1 MQTVLDASALDAE
14 DRFDA
19 YRDAV
24 SGTFVTLSATL
35 PPTATPLRPFTCKID
50 THALGLLAV
59 SAVTATPHRIERTPR
74 SAAKADHAYFKVG
87 LQMSGRAVLL
97 QDGREAN
104 LAAGDLAVYDTSRPY
119 RIDFLDDYRM
129 LVVMF
134 PKQLLRVSSAAA
146 NEGTARTFSG
156 RSGMGALLSPLLT
169 ALEGELHNGGG
180 ENPHLNDA
188 VLDLVAACFTQAAQ
202 PREAGPGRRE
212 SLTLTIRTYIE
223 SHLGDPDLDAAR
235 VAAAHHI
242 STSYLQKLFAAESLS
257 VAAYIRQRRLEQC
270 RRELSDPS
278 HHHRAA
284 ASIAAR
290 WGLHDPSH
298 FSRLFKSAYGIT
310 PGEYR
315 AASAHPAGA

>member
-1 MQTVLDASALDAE
+1 MDRVLDTSVLDAG

-24 SGTFVTLSATL
+24 SNTFVTLSPSL
-35 PPTATPLRPFTCKID
+35 TPVVELLRPFTCRID

-59 SAVTATPHRIERTPR
+59 SAVSATPHRIERTAR
-74 SAAKADHAYFKVG
+74 SAAKAEQPYFKVG
-87 LQMSGRAVLL
+87 LQLSGRAVLT
-97 QDGREAN
+97 QDGREAE
-104 LAAGDLAVYDTSRPY
+104 LAAGDLAVYDTTRPY

-134 PKQLLRVSSAAA
+134 PKQLLRVSATAA
-146 NEGTARTFSG
+146 NEGTARAFSG
-156 RSGMGALLSPLLT
+156 RTGMGALLSPLLT
-169 ALEGELHNGGG
+169 ALEGELNSGGG

-188 VLDLVAACFTQAAQ
+188 VLDLVAACLTQDTQA
-202 PREAGPGRRE
+202 RGVSPGRRE
-212 SLTLTIRTYIE
+212 ALTLTIKSYIE
-223 SHLGDPDLDAAR
+223 SHLGDPDLDAGR

-242 STSYLQKLFAAESLS
+242 SASYLQKLFAAESLS

-270 RRELSDPS
+270 RRELSDPTYQQ
-278 HHHRAA
+278 RAA
-284 ASIAAR
+284 AAIASR

-315 AASAHPAGA
+315 AASVYSSAS